1 MKKFISSSIMIFLF
15 LAAFTHLVSAQSLS
29 VQWDQAKAVAQVY
42 GIDVPA
48 TPLAGQAFDVEK
60 VDNET
65 FAELKATFEADKS
78 ISAIFLVESKNT
90 WVFYRKNRWWM
101 PLALGAVGLPVIGL
115 GAARDS
121 GTLIGVGAGL
131 SIAGG
136 IVGYFIQ
143 ESTDY
148 TNQASPYS
156 GKAAVFIKKK

>member
-1 MKKFISSSIMIFLF
+1 MKKFVSSSIMMFLF
-15 LAAFTHLVSAQSLS
+15 LAVFTQFVSAQNLS
-29 VQWDQAKAVAQVY
+29 VQWEQAKAAAKVY

-48 TPLAGQAFDVEK
+48 TPLAGQVFDAEK

-65 FAELKATFEADKS
+65 FSELKATFESDKS
-78 ISAIFLVESKNT
+78 ISVIFLVESKNT
-90 WVFYRKNRWWM
+90 WVFYRNNRWWM

-131 SIAGG
+131 SVAGG
-136 IVGYFIQ
+136 IVGYFLQ
-143 ESTDY
+143 ENTVY
-148 TNQASPYS
+148 TNEASPYS